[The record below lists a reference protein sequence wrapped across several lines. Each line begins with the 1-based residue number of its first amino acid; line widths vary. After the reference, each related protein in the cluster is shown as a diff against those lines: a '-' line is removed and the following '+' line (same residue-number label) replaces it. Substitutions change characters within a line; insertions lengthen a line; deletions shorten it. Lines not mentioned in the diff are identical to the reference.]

1 MIDHPFFLIK
11 RLGEKFEYCS
21 SYINDQWK
29 PSFAI
34 FQNKQQVASVSWV
47 HLEIT
52 TIFKWNTYIRC
63 SLAIFAAECHL
74 TFTLVPCALV
84 KGLAHVKCWN
94 VHMKWCCSVR
104 MADILHAMKT
114 YAIYIQKKTNSSL
127 YRNFLNDLYLVSK
140 INMYVN
146 GWTKNTNQWK

>member
-1 MIDHPFFLIK
+1 MIDHLLFWIK
-11 RLGEKFEYCS
+11 RLGEKFEYCP

-29 PSFAI
+29 PLFAI

-84 KGLAHVKCWN
+84 KGLAYVKCWN

-114 YAIYIQKKTNSSL
+114 YAIYIQN
-127 YRNFLNDLYLVSK
+127 
-140 INMYVN
+140 
-146 GWTKNTNQWK
+146 KNKQQFVQKLPKWLILSFKN